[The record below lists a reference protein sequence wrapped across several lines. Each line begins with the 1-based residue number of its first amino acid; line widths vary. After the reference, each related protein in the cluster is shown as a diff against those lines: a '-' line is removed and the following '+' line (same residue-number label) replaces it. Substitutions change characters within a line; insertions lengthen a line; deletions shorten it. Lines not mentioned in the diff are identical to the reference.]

1 MHDKGGPI
9 QHYGACAACHD
20 NAPFHRKPARA
31 QGYSV
36 KSGGKG
42 IFNLFW
48 SQFAREEAREDVS
61 PNGEDMDDEGGR
73 RLRDQKID
81 YSLTQIEHAGQVY
94 TVPYFTDGPA
104 TAGLAVCTSC
114 HGDNS
119 AKVSCDNVKWRDH
132 LTLKR
137 VSLATYQL
145 AEATYI
151 GSLCPGSSPTLPTN
165 LALNKT
171 ATASSSESSTYGA
184 LKAVD
189 GNIGTYWY
197 KRSSSQH
204 WLRVDLGSRQSFSKV
219 VIKWGT
225 EYSRSYNVE
234 VSSDGSSWTRVKSA
248 TSADGGDDTI
258 TFTVRDAR
266 YVRINCSYPRNNGY
280 QIKELEVYK

>member
-20 NAPFHRKPARA
+20 TMPFHAKPSDSGSRDYD
-31 QGYSV
+31 GGRYR
-36 KSGGKG
+36 SGGGGAGRG
-42 IFNLFW
+42 IFNLFV
-48 SQFAREEAREDVS
+48 SQFSGSD
-61 PNGEDMDDEGGR
+61 R
-73 RLRDQKID
+73 RRSTSDSVD
-81 YSLTQIEHAGQVY
+81 FSLTQIEHVGKVY

-132 LTLKR
+132 LTLNR
-137 VSLATYQL
+137 VPLATYQL

-204 WLRVDLGSRQSFSKV
+204 WLRVDLGSRQSLSKV

-258 TFTVRDAR
+258 TFTAREAR